1 MMPSNLATNNKHD
14 DSLYD
19 DDFTFGLPTKSLKKK
34 VQSMVSSSQLFT
46 IRRLFNLRMKQQK
59 AEFITSWV
67 LIILLAIIL
76 IQGGSPNEK
85 NAADSIQMAIYNLAI
100 LHIKVSSVYTRAF
113 AFAVDFA
120 NTRDKFGAVKGNLM
134 GLPSWLLYHHFGVY
148 LSSISTSYFV
158 IPRDYFE
165 ALVILVSLQSTNNTW
180 TKKYSYVLYWGNVLL
195 GVITSWYFVS
205 LHVEDAFGASLCMM
219 ASLLGAYLGAGL
231 LAMQSFQCPRT
242 VKKAA

>member
-1 MMPSNLATNNKHD
+1 MPYNHTNKKH

-19 DDFTFGLPTKSLKKK
+19 DN
-34 VQSMVSSSQLFT
+34 SSQLFT
-46 IRRLFNLRMKQQK
+46 IRHLFNLRMKQQK
-59 AEFITSWV
+59 AEFITSWAF
-67 LIILLAIIL
+67 IILLAIVL
-76 IQGGSPNEK
+76 IQGSPDEK
-85 NAADSIQMAIYNLAI
+85 NAADSTQMAIYNLAL

-148 LSSISTSYFV
+148 LSSISTSYFI